1 MNKLNRSNVRLLLE
15 ETITHVGRR
24 AIWLNPFEPAFNEHL
39 AHCLYKLERYSEPL
53 QAFSKLSENK
63 KIEGDSHI
71 FLRFIEDKLKRGRQ
85 KANLCQKMK

>member
-15 ETITHVGRR
+15 ETITQVGRR

-63 KIEGDSHI
+63 KLRGTAIYFLDSS
-71 FLRFIEDKLKRGRQ
+71 KTS
-85 KANLCQKMK
+85 